1 MQEVG
6 TSGELRELSTYLEH
20 SLCQGL
26 LSSVEFENN
35 PLAAFK
41 ITSAVGGFLLV
52 LEKHQASSG
61 EDGGKKTRGTRNT
74 Q

>member
-1 MQEVG
+1 MKHRVQEVG

-26 LSSVEFENN
+26 LSSAEFENN

-41 ITSAVGGFLLV
+41 IASAVGGFLLD
-52 LEKHQASSG
+52 LEKHPQIQART
-61 EDGGKKTRGTRNT
+61 GGKKT
-74 Q
+74 